1 VNDWAVIWLGV
12 IAVAVG
18 VMAVIQFGLI
28 VVSLRVARQLS
39 ATAEDLRR
47 EIRPLAEKVNGIA
60 DKVNRIADEAGRA
73 TALAMTQI
81 ERVDQIV
88 STTIARVD
96 DGLNIL
102 RNAMGGPLRQGY
114 AVALA
119 VRAAMSAFSRRPTR
133 ETERPSNAATRDEED
148 ALFVG

>member
-1 VNDWAVIWLGV
+1 MTDWAVVWLGV
-12 IAVAVG
+12 IAVSVG
-18 VMAVIQFGLI
+18 VMALIQIGLI

-39 ATAEDLRR
+39 ATVEDLRK
-47 EIRPLAEKVNGIA
+47 EIRPLAEKVSGIA

-73 TALAMTQI
+73 TALATTQI
-81 ERVDQIV
+81 ERVDQII
-88 STTIARVD
+88 STTTARVD
-96 DGLNIL
+96 EGLNIL

-119 VRAAMSAFSRRPTR
+119 LRAAMSAFSRRSNRGTGRPSSATTR
-133 ETERPSNAATRDEED
+133 EEED